1 MKIINEINNQVDTEK
16 GVNLEA
22 ITDKPQVLVPE

>member
-1 MKIINEINNQVDTEK
+1 MKIINEINNQVDTER

-22 ITDKPQVLVPE
+22 ITDKSQVLVPE

>member
-22 ITDKPQVLVPE
+22 ITDKSFFLEPE

>member
-16 GVNLEA
+16 GVNLEP
-22 ITDKPQVLVPE
+22 ITDKSQVLVPE